1 MVCGVC
7 ESHDISLKRGTRG
20 WYYECNVCH
29 ARTGCYPNTRKPR
42 GRTANN
48 RMRKLRGECHAIFD
62 MYWTNGLERAR
73 CYQKLARQLGI
84 PKKRCHFSMMSY
96 EELKRAYAILTS
108 WPMHLAKRGY

>member
-7 ESHDISLKRGTRG
+7 ESHDISLKRGSRG

-29 ARTGCYPNTRKPR
+29 AKTGCYPNTKKPR

-62 MYWTNGLERAR
+62 MYWTNSFERAK
-73 CYQKLARQLGI
+73 CYQNLARQMGI
-84 PKKRCHFSMMSY
+84 PKKRCHFSMMTY
-96 EELKRAYAILTS
+96 EELKRAYGVLVS
-108 WPMHLAKRGY
+108 WPMELAKRGY